1 MMKSK
6 YKPFIIQFLVGF
18 VVLSLLDYITFKDFR
33 LVKNLIMSL
42 VLSGTNVY
50 FMLRK
55 EKKEKED

>member
-1 MMKSK
+1 MKSK

-18 VVLSLLDYITFKDFR
+18 VVLSLLDYIIFKDFR
-33 LVKNLIMSL
+33 LIKNLIMSL

>member
-1 MMKSK
+1 MKSK

-33 LVKNLIMSL
+33 LIKNLIMSL

>member
-6 YKPFIIQFLVGF
+6 YRPFIIQFLVGF

>member
-1 MMKSK
+1 MKSK

-18 VVLSLLDYITFKDFR
+18 VILSLLDYITFKDFR

>member
-1 MMKSK
+1 MKSK